1 MAHWLMQLALL
12 AAFVLVSASVEYRRT
27 GLILAGFAALYLGL
41 NAFNETMD
49 GVSPPLY
56 AIFYAIMDLAAAR
69 LVLLYGSKGARLQT
83 TILCAFA
90 TTHIMAWFYAS
101 GLYSPLDPQR
111 YVVLTMALATLQ
123 IVAIS
128 PGIKDGLHEIQKRIQ
143 KTLAQRDLR
152 TLRPFSSPR
161 QHLPVRDELQP
172 IRGGFTGYSG
182 GSGDSVLHPSP
193 LAGGQDRGDL

>member
-49 GVSPPLY
+49 GISPPLY
-56 AIFYAIMDLAAAR
+56 ALLYAVMDLAAAR
-69 LVLLYGSKGARLQT
+69 LVLLYGSRGARLQAI
-83 TILCAFA
+83 ILCGFA
-90 TTHIMAWFYAS
+90 LTHIMAWFYAS

-123 IVAIS
+123 IIAIS
-128 PGIKDGLHEIQKRIQ
+128 PGIKDGLHEAKKMVQE
-143 KTLAQRDLR
+143 TLAQRSLR
-152 TLRPFSSPR
+152 TLRPFTGSR
-161 QHLPVRDELQP
+161 QHLPLQSELQP
-172 IRGGFTGYSG
+172 IRGGSSGRSG
-182 GSGDSVLHPSP
+182 GSGDTVLHSSS
-193 LAGGQDRGDL
+193 LADRQDRGNL